1 MVLAQNL
8 HELDYNEQKE
18 INGGGI
24 GIVVVIVATAVVTL
38 GGNEVSKRTTGKDI
52 VQHIGTGLETVGGW
66 IKDAGKALS
75 GS

>member
-18 INGGGI
+18 INGGGLVVA
-24 GIVVVIVATAVVTL
+24 IVVTAVVTL
-38 GGNEVSKRTTGKDI
+38 VGNEVSKRTTGKDI

-66 IKDAGKALS
+66 IKDAGEALS